1 MSERAVRWIIHGR
14 VQGVGFRYFTWQT
27 ASRLGVRGS
36 VRNRPDGAVEV
47 EAVGEASDVGRFRE
61 RLERGPPAA
70 RVETIDEEPLGD
82 PDAVRVEFR
91 ILR

>member
-14 VQGVGFRYFTWQT
+14 VQGVGFRYFTWQS
-27 ASRLGVRGS
+27 ASRLGLGGS
-36 VRNRPDGAVEV
+36 VRNRPDGTVEV
-47 EAVGEASDVGRFRE
+47 EALGEAAAIGRLRR

-70 RVETIDEEPLGD
+70 RVETIDEEPLGGR
-82 PDAVRVEFR
+82 DAVAVEFR